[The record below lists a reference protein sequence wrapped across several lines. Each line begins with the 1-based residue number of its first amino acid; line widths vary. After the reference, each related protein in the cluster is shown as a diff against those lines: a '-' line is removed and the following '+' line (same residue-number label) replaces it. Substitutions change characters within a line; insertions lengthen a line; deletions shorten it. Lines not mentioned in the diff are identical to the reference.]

1 MIQINNT
8 NTAQTIY
15 LKLDGYSSTSTSVT
29 LDIAFTSQLTS
40 RVFNFEAVA
49 VLTTNGRYQ
58 SMDVTPPAETA
69 PTPTNATME
78 EGMYLVTFTTTDTST
93 LLATRLSFVSDV
105 PVFKEST
112 YDAYTVGDTTAYE
125 VYTK

>member
-8 NTAQTIY
+8 NTSQTMY
-15 LKLDGYSSTSTSVT
+15 LKLDGYSSTSTAVT
-29 LDIAFTSQLTS
+29 LDIVFTSQLTS
-40 RVFNFEAVA
+40 RVFSFDAVA

-58 SMDVTPPAETA
+58 SVDVTPPAETDPA
-69 PTPTNATME
+69 TNATME